1 MTTVWFKR
9 PILAWALYDWA
20 NSAFALSV
28 MTSFVPVLLAGF
40 WNDGA
45 ESAVTTFRLGLAN
58 GLASLVVAVCA
69 PAIGA
74 LADRAGR
81 RKRGVLIFT
90 ALGVVMTGAM
100 YLVAAGEWGFGLT
113 LYVLASIGFAA
124 GNSLYD
130 SLLVDIASP
139 DLYDRVSAYGFGLGY
154 LGSALLFTV
163 NVLIVGSPER
173 FGFASEADAVRMTF
187 LLVAVWWA
195 VFTLPL
201 AIWVHEPQGPA
212 IQRGA
217 IRAAFAELAGTLR
230 SVRSQRN
237 LWLFLLAYWL
247 YIDGVYTIIKMAVDF
262 GLSQGLMMQDLITA
276 ILVTNFIGFP
286 AAILFGYLGE
296 RFGAR
301 RGIYLS
307 LGVYVLAT
315 MAAVFIDTAA
325 EFYALAVTIGLVQGG
340 VQSLSRS
347 LFARLVPEGKT
358 GEYFG
363 FYNMLGKFASIL
375 GPVLAGVVALITGSQ
390 RLGILSIIVLLAGGL
405 WLLSQVELP
414 DGAQAESV

>member
-58 GLASLVVAVCA
+58 GLASLVVAVSA

-100 YLVAAGEWGFGLT
+100 YLVAAGEWGFGLA

-187 LLVAVWWA
+187 LLVAGWWA
-195 VFTLPL
+195 VFSLPL

-390 RLGILSIIVLLAGGL
+390 RVGILSIIVLLAGGL

-414 DGAQAESV
+414 DGGQAESV